1 MQTWLNN
8 RYRVIQ
14 TLGSGGFGE
23 TFLAEDT
30 QMPSQRRCVIKLLK
44 PVTTSPQIYQL
55 VQERFQREAA
65 ILEELGGGSNQIPN
79 LYAYFQQDS
88 QFYLVQEWV
97 EGLTLTEKVRRE
109 GRVPEQIVQELLI
122 SLLGVIEYVHGKRI
136 VHRDIKPDNIII
148 RYRDQKPVLI
158 DFGAVRESMGT
169 VVNSQGSPTSSIIIG
184 TPGYMPSEQA
194 AGRPVYSSDLYS
206 LGITSIYLLTGK
218 QPQQLDSDPQ
228 TGEIVWRQ
236 FATGVSNEMMQII
249 DHAIAYHPRERFSS
263 AREMLDALGG
273 VVNTVTPAY
282 QVPATLPSSP
292 ETIPVI
298 PQTTHSPRPNNSIF
312 LGSLIAGGLIGAS
325 TIIALVLTRFSQSPI
340 NNTIG
345 VTTPTEIPTL
355 SGFIPENT
363 LTPQPSK
370 NSISNN
376 TTPIVISSPQGNQ
389 TGESSFY
396 FLADTAF
403 SANREAEANKQIRLL
418 QTQGYGNAGMLWI
431 PDYPN
436 LSGKQLFEVYA
447 GKFSDRA
454 SCIELLRSFGKQ
466 NPDSYCI
473 FASKNAKASPD
484 RFYYKQITNS
494 SASPVVSSSATENDY
509 AFLSQRLVRDEDL
522 ANKTPLELDIMRNSI
537 FAKYGRKFDTP
548 GLQDYFNRQSW
559 YQPKY
564 SSQDFDKL
572 NLLSRTEMQNASYII
587 QYQKKNNLLYFR

>member
-44 PVTTSPQIYQL
+44 PITTSPQIYQL

-97 EGLTLTEKVRRE
+97 EGLTLTEKVRKE
-109 GRVPEQIVQELLI
+109 GRVSEQIVQDLLI
-122 SLLGVIEYVHGKRI
+122 SLLPVIEYVHGKRI

-148 RYRDQKPVLI
+148 RYRDEKPVLI

-218 QPQQLDSDPQ
+218 QPQELESDPQ

-236 FATGVSNEMMQII
+236 FATGISHEMMQII
-249 DHAIAYHPRERFSS
+249 DHALFTTVGIAYHPRERFSS
-263 AREMLDALGG
+263 AREMLSALGG
-273 VVNTVTPAY
+273 VVNTVAPAY
-282 QVPATLPSSP
+282 QVPVTLVSPP

-325 TIIALVLTRFSQSPI
+325 TIIGLVLTRFSQSPTTNI
-340 NNTIG
+340 ASDI
-345 VTTPTEIPTL
+345 TPT
-355 SGFIPENT
+355 
-363 LTPQPSK
+363 
-370 NSISNN
+370 N
-376 TTPIVISSPQGNQ
+376 TTSPKANQ
-389 TGESSFY
+389 SITQ
-396 FLADTAF
+396 
-403 SANREAEANKQIRLL
+403 NQI
-418 QTQGYGNAGMLWI
+418 T
-431 PDYPN
+431 P
-436 LSGKQLFEVYA
+436 VVT
-447 GKFSDRA
+447 
-454 SCIELLRSFGKQ
+454 
-466 NPDSYCI
+466 
-473 FASKNAKASPD
+473 ASP
-484 RFYYKQITNS
+484 
-494 SASPVVSSSATENDY
+494 NDY
-509 AFLSQRLVRDEDL
+509 VFLSQRLVRDEDL
-522 ANKTPLELDIMRNSI
+522 ANKTALELDIMRNSI

-548 GLQDYFNRQSW
+548 GLQDYFNKQSW
-559 YQPKY
+559 YQPRY
-564 SSQDFDKL
+564 SSQEFDKL
-572 NLLSRTEMQNASYII
+572 NLLSKTEIQNASYII
-587 QYQKKNNLLYFR
+587 QYQKNNNLLYFR